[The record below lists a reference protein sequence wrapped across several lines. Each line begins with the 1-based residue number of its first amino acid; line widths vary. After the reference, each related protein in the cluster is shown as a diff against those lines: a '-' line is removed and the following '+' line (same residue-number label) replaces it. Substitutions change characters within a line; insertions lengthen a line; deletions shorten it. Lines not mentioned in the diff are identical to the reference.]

1 MNSQLLNKNKMTI
14 KHSLIFVF
22 FMAFLFTNHSILA
35 QKKQFI
41 VVLDAGHGGKDPGK
55 VDHHNGQEKEIALKI
70 VLQVGEILEREKGI
84 KVVYTRKTDVF
95 VDLWERGRIANKA
108 DADLF
113 VSIHCNAH
121 NSQASGSETWVLGTH
136 ANRQNFEV
144 AKMENSVI
152 LLEENYE
159 MKYKGFDPNSPDSV
173 IGLTL
178 MQEEYLDQSIQL
190 ASIIQE
196 GLTSKLNRLDRG
208 VKQAGFVVLHQTY
221 MPSVLIETGFIT
233 NSEEGA
239 YLNSR
244 TGQENFASSIS
255 GDILKYIQQV
265 TLNTVTGNNNSNNK
279 NGAKNEDVSKNINGA
294 KNETVATSKNA
305 ANTDNNSSNI
315 FSKIEFKVQIA
326 SGTQKIETKP
336 SNFKGLNNI
345 ERVKVDGLYKYYLG
359 NTNDYNE
366 IKKIHQLAKSKGYTS
381 AFIVAFENGKKI
393 PVEDV
398 FKKS

>member
-1 MNSQLLNKNKMTI
+1 MNSQLLNKNIMTI
-14 KHSLIFVF
+14 KHSLFFVF
-22 FMAFLFTNHSILA
+22 LMAFLFTSHSIFA

-55 VDHHNGQEKEIALKI
+55 VDRYNGKEKEIALNI
-70 VLQVGEILEREKGI
+70 VLLVGEILEKEKGI

-121 NSQASGSETWVLGTH
+121 NTQASGSETWVLGTH

-152 LLEENYE
+152 LLEDNYE

-173 IGLTL
+173 IGITL
-178 MQEEYLDQSIQL
+178 MQEEYLDHSIQL

-233 NSEEGA
+233 NKEEGS
-239 YLNSR
+239 YLNSKN
-244 TGQENFASSIS
+244 GQEKYAESIS
-255 GDILKYIQQV
+255 SDILKYIQQI
-265 TLNTVTGNNNSNNK
+265 TLNTVIDNSNNK
-279 NGAKNEDVSKNINGA
+279 NVPKNEDIA
-294 KNETVATSKNA
+294 KSETVVTSKNTG
-305 ANTDNNSSNI
+305 NTDINSSNI

-326 SGTQKIETKP
+326 SGAQKLETKP
-336 SNFKGLNNI
+336 YNFKGLNNI
-345 ERVKVDGLYKYYLG
+345 ERVKVEGVYKYYFG
-359 NTNDYNE
+359 KTNDYNE
-366 IKKIHQLAKSKGYTS
+366 IKRMHQLAKSKGYTS
-381 AFIVAFENGKKI
+381 AFIVAFQNGKRI

-398 FKKS
+398 LKKS